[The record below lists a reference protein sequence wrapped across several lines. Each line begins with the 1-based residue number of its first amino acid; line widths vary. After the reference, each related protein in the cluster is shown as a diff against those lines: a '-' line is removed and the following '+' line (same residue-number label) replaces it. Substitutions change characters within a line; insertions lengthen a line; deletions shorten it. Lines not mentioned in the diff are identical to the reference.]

1 MSGGGN
7 LWALSVLAIALLTH
21 ITTFGDKD
29 HGLLPGLQKMP
40 TTQFGQIKEF
50 DPSLE
55 SLSAY
60 FERLELFFDANE
72 IPDAKKVPVL
82 LSVIGPK
89 IYATLRD
96 QIPPP
101 GLPKQKTLEEL
112 KELLTKRFERK
123 RVVITERF
131 YFHRHNQLP
140 NESVAQ
146 YVAELQNLAT
156 HCNFQGYLAEALRDR
171 LVCGLKSEVMQKRLL
186 TEDDLTFESA
196 VKLAQGMEA
205 ADRSAT
211 AFKELESTASSVKKV
226 ISQVKPCY
234 RCGRSGHNEKD
245 CKFRDAECHYCHKKG
260 HIASVCRSKNSKFRP
275 PANPHT
281 SRKPKT
287 PQWRNTRWID
297 SSLSETSTPTELE
310 SAAPDTSRGRNELRL
325 YALRTSPARP
335 IRTDLIVN
343 DVSLTMEVDTGAAV
357 SIISEATRKALF
369 PNAVLHNSSVNLK
382 TYTGEPIDVL
392 GEILAVVRHQNET
405 KKLQLLVVAGDGPSL
420 LGRDWL
426 HHIQLDWKH
435 IRAVVAGQS
444 PCTPQLS
451 SVLKS
456 HEEVFKSD
464 LGVISDHEAKLQV
477 SEDAVPKF
485 CKSRPIPFAIKDAV
499 EQELDRLEKD
509 GIIEKV
515 DHSEWASPVVVIPKK
530 DGRFRL
536 CVDYKVSVNKFLSVD
551 QYPLP
556 RPEDL
561 FATLAGGKKFT
572 KLDLSQ
578 AYLQLKVSED
588 SRKYLTVNTH
598 RGLYHYTRLPFGIA
612 SAPAIFQRVMDSIL
626 QGIPHVLC
634 YIGDILVTGKDDVEH
649 LENLSQVLGRL
660 KKFGLRVKRE
670 KCSFMQDSVEYLGHK
685 IDAEGIHATPEKLAA
700 ICRAPTPC
708 NVSEL
713 RSLLGLINYYGKFIP
728 NLSTILHLLNNLLQ
742 QNRRWNWSKECAQA
756 FQRAKD
762 ALTSSHVLVHYNPEL
777 PIKLAADASAYG
789 VGAVISHTLPDGTE
803 RPIAFASRTLAPAER
818 NYAQLE
824 KEALA
829 LVYGVRKF
837 HSYLFGREFTLYT
850 DHKPLLSILGSKKG
864 IPSLAA
870 ARLQRWSL
878 LLSAYTYD
886 IQFKSTQAHGNA
898 DALSRLPLQHDADS
912 VSSQDASLFN
922 IAQIDS
928 LPVTCQ
934 EVQGATRNDPIL
946 SKVYQFTKKGWPDK
960 ASEVLKPYQ
969 SRANELTVEG
979 GCILWGIKAGSQYDA
994 EPHVTLCSLRAP
1006 LCEHSPTSVREVN
1019 LTRREN
1025 RLVFYSGA

>member
-1 MSGGGN
+1 M
-7 LWALSVLAIALLTH
+7 
-21 ITTFGDKD
+21 
-29 HGLLPGLQKMP
+29 
-40 TTQFGQIKEF
+40 
-50 DPSLE
+50 
-55 SLSAY
+55 
-60 FERLELFFDANE
+60 
-72 IPDAKKVPVL
+72 
-82 LSVIGPK
+82 
-89 IYATLRD
+89 
-96 QIPPP
+96 
-101 GLPKQKTLEEL
+101 
-112 KELLTKRFERK
+112 
-123 RVVITERF
+123 
-131 YFHRHNQLP
+131 
-140 NESVAQ
+140 
-146 YVAELQNLAT
+146 
-156 HCNFQGYLAEALRDR
+156 
-171 LVCGLKSEVMQKRLL
+171 
-186 TEDDLTFESA
+186 
-196 VKLAQGMEA
+196 
-205 ADRSAT
+205 
-211 AFKELESTASSVKKV
+211 
-226 ISQVKPCY
+226 
-234 RCGRSGHNEKD
+234 
-245 CKFRDAECHYCHKKG
+245 
-260 HIASVCRSKNSKFRP
+260 
-275 PANPHT
+275 
-281 SRKPKT
+281 
-287 PQWRNTRWID
+287 
-297 SSLSETSTPTELE
+297 
-310 SAAPDTSRGRNELRL
+310 
-325 YALRTSPARP
+325 
-335 IRTDLIVN
+335 
-343 DVSLTMEVDTGAAV
+343 
-357 SIISEATRKALF
+357 
-369 PNAVLHNSSVNLK
+369 
-382 TYTGEPIDVL
+382 
-392 GEILAVVRHQNET
+392 
-405 KKLQLLVVAGDGPSL
+405 
-420 LGRDWL
+420 
-426 HHIQLDWKH
+426 
-435 IRAVVAGQS
+435 
-444 PCTPQLS
+444 
-451 SVLKS
+451 LKS

-515 DHSEWASPVVVIPKK
+515 DHSEWASSVVVIPKK

-634 YIGDILVTGKDDVEH
+634 YIDDILVTGKDNVEH

-700 ICRAPTPC
+700 IRRAPTPR

-728 NLSTILHLLNNLLQ
+728 NLSTILHPLNNLLQ

-803 RPIAFASRTLAPAER
+803 RPIAFASRTLAPAEW

-870 ARLQRWSL
+870 ARLQRWS
-878 LLSAYTYD
+878 
-886 IQFKSTQAHGNA
+886 
-898 DALSRLPLQHDADS
+898 
-912 VSSQDASLFN
+912 
-922 IAQIDS
+922 
-928 LPVTCQ
+928 
-934 EVQGATRNDPIL
+934 
-946 SKVYQFTKKGWPDK
+946 
-960 ASEVLKPYQ
+960 
-969 SRANELTVEG
+969 
-979 GCILWGIKAGSQYDA
+979 
-994 EPHVTLCSLRAP
+994 VTLNLDRPQIGSGWNEYLNFWPVILFHAVILGPPCVPRCVRSCLASKGKP
-1006 LCEHSPTSVREVN
+1006 HCYTKEGCEKTGGKTNCQQPW
-1019 LTRREN
+1019 
-1025 RLVFYSGA
+1025 